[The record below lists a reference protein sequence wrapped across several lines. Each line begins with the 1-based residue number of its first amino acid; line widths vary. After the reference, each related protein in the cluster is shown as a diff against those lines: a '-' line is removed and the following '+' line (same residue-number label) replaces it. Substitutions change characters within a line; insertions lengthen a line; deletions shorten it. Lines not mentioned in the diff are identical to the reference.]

1 MKMKPLT
8 AFCALNMGQSPSSE
22 TYNEKTSACHFSKEM
37 PISVKYIPKYVYGVL
52 LR

>member
-8 AFCALNMGQSPSSE
+8 EFCALNMGQSPSSE
-22 TYNEKTSACHFSKEM
+22 TYNDENVGLPFFQEM
-37 PISVKYIPKYVYGVL
+37 PILVKYIPKYVYGVL